1 MPKPVTE
8 LPEAQVTPLP
18 ALEKRTRRTFT
29 AEYKRRILA
38 EADACEHGELGAL
51 LRREKL
57 YSSQLAQWRRE
68 VAESGMDGL
77 QKSAPGPVPSTTPE
91 QRRIAALEKDI
102 TRLNRQ
108 LQIAQDCVDLQ
119 KKALQL
125 FDHARS
131 GSSA

>member
-18 ALEKRTRRTFT
+18 TLEKRTRRTFS
-29 AEYKRRILA
+29 AEYKFRILA

-57 YSSQLAQWRRE
+57 YSSQLSQWRRE
-68 VAESGMDGL
+68 AAESGLDGL
-77 QKSAPGPVPSTTPE
+77 KKSTPGPASSTTPE
-91 QRRIAALEKDI
+91 QRRVGVLEKEI
-102 TRLNRQ
+102 SRLNRQ

-119 KKALQL
+119 KKTLQM
-125 FDHARS
+125 FDHACS
-131 GSSA
+131 GSNA

>member
-8 LPEAQVTPLP
+8 LPDAQVTPLP

-29 AEYKRRILA
+29 GEYKRRILA
-38 EADACEHGELGAL
+38 EAEACEHGELGAL

-68 VAESGMDGL
+68 VAESGVDGVT
-77 QKSAPGPVPSTTPE
+77 KSAPGPAASTTPE
-91 QRRIAALEKDI
+91 QRRIAVLEKDI

-108 LQIAQDCVDLQ
+108 LQIAQDGVALQ
-119 KKALQL
+119 KKALL
-125 FDHARS
+125 MFDHASR
-131 GSSA
+131 GSTA

>member
-77 QKSAPGPVPSTTPE
+77 TKSAPGPVALTTPE
-91 QRRIAALEKDI
+91 QRRIAVLEKDI

>member
-18 ALEKRTRRTFT
+18 ELEKRTRRTFT
-29 AEYKRRILA
+29 AAYKRRILA

-68 VAESGMDGL
+68 VAETGVGGL
-77 QKSAPGPVPSTTPE
+77 TKSAPGPAPLTTPE
-91 QRRIAALEKDI
+91 QRRIAVLEKNI
-102 TRLNRQ
+102 SRLNRQ
-108 LQIAQDCVDLQ
+108 LQIAQDCVALQ
-119 KKALQL
+119 KKALQM
-125 FDHARS
+125 FDHASS
-131 GSSA
+131 GNGL